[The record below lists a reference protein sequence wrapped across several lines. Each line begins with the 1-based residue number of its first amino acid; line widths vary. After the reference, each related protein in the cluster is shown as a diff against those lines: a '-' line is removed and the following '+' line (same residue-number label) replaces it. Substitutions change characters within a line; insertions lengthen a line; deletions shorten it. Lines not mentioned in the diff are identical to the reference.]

1 MPIDAG
7 IYGNL
12 LRSPKTVQEY
22 DAEAQQ
28 AKASQLQNA
37 LGQIQYSNAL
47 RQQQD
52 DQAYREAAKGFGSD
66 TNANASAL
74 FSKGL
79 VKEGLAYQKSALDAL
94 KTTTDINKDQATADK
109 TSYELRIQK
118 ANEAVKDISSL
129 MSPQQARDSISRHM
143 KAGDITFEQASQM
156 LATVPDDMGDFGRW
170 RNQTVMRIL
179 DAKTR
184 LEMSMAKP
192 EKFDNGG
199 QIITR
204 DMNPNSPTYGQN
216 TGGDPIVKVATPGDL
231 IRQGNNIHSNA
242 HMSANAG
249 GGAGGVANAGGAP
262 AKPAKPLPVA
272 ALKMQQDSLDAI
284 GTAGGINADLGAV
297 LQQVES
303 GSLQLGPVKNAVG
316 SVRNTL
322 GISNENSQNLATF
335 KATLEKL
342 RNDSLRL
349 NKGVQTDGDAQ
360 RAWNE
365 LLSNINDPGVVAK
378 RLKEIRSL
386 NSRAIE
392 LHNDNLDNIR
402 SNYGAQPIDTT
413 KRATQK
419 PAIESAVKRINSDE
433 EYNALPSGATFIA
446 PDGKTRRKP

>member
-1 MPIDAG
+1 MPT
-7 IYGNL
+7 NL
-12 LRSPKTVQEY
+12 SMF
-22 DAEAQQ
+22 
-28 AKASQLQNA
+28 QNA
-37 LGQIQYSNAL
+37 FMQPKSVAEYANDFGQIQNNALARTQSQMQIDAAKRATQQEDAYNQLAKGFGTDIQSNVNAL
-47 RQQQD
+47 RQGGLGARADTYLKATQD
-52 DQAYREAAKGFGSD
+52 AQEKAAKTSKDTAEAEATKYKLQRTKYENGIKVLVGSQ
-66 TNANASAL
+66 TP
-74 FSKGL
+74 
-79 VKEGLAYQKSALDAL
+79 QDAIAR
-94 KTTTDINKDQATADK
+94 INKGVTDGAWSMQEAQQKIGEIPQDPNQFQDWRQRELLGIVSAKDQIDHALSLQRLAETVRHNT
-109 TSYELRIQK
+109 TSE
-118 ANEAVKDISSL
+118 
-129 MSPQQARDSISRHM
+129 
-143 KAGDITFEQASQM
+143 
-156 LATVPDDMGDFGRW
+156 
-170 RNQTVMRIL
+170 
-179 DAKTR
+179 
-184 LEMSMAKP
+184 
-192 EKFDNGG
+192 
-199 QIITR
+199 
-204 DMNPNSPTYGQN
+204 
-216 TGGDPIVKVATPGDL
+216 
-231 IRQGNNIHSNA
+231 GNNIRSNKR
-242 HMSANAG
+242 MSANAG

-322 GISNENSQNLATF
+322 GVSNENSQNLATF

-392 LHNDNLDNIR
+392 LHNDNLGNIR

>member
-1 MPIDAG
+1 MPADAS
-7 IYGNL
+7 IFQNF
-12 LRSPKTVQEY
+12 LRAPKSVQDY
-22 DAEAQQ
+22 DNEAMQ
-28 AKASQLQNA
+28 AQ
-37 LGQIQYSNAL
+37 SNAL
-47 RQQQD
+47 AMKTQQAQYNALAQQQQQED
-52 DQAYREAAKGFGSD
+52 AIKNYLGGGANLATPEGQSGLYRVAGSKAGSILKDQSALAKDRAAAEKDKTESGLKVWQSYRDQASMIRNPQEAAAWIANGYHDPVIGPYLQRTGS
-66 TNANASAL
+66 L
-74 FSKGL
+74 E
-79 VKEGLAYQKSALDAL
+79 EGLARIPQ
-94 KTTTDINKDQATADK
+94 DQAGF
-109 TSYELRIQK
+109 
-118 ANEAVKDISSL
+118 EA
-129 MSPQQARDSISRHM
+129 
-143 KAGDITFEQASQM
+143 
-156 LATVPDDMGDFGRW
+156 W
-170 RNQTVMRIL
+170 RNGVGMNVDKLAAHALQQQQLDETVRH
-179 DAKTR
+179 
-184 LEMSMAKP
+184 
-192 EKFDNGG
+192 
-199 QIITR
+199 
-204 DMNPNSPTYGQN
+204 N
-216 TGGDPIVKVATPGDL
+216 TTSEGIME
-231 IRQGNNIHSNA
+231 RNNIRSNKR
-242 HMSANAG
+242 MSANAG
-249 GGAGGVANAGGAP
+249 GGAGGLANAGGAP

-322 GISNENSQNLATF
+322 GVSNENSQNLATF

-392 LHNDNLDNIR
+392 LHNDNLGNIR

>member
-1 MPIDAG
+1 ME
-7 IYGNL
+7 
-12 LRSPKTVQEY
+12 R
-22 DAEAQQ
+22 
-28 AKASQLQNA
+28 
-37 LGQIQYSNAL
+37 
-47 RQQQD
+47 
-52 DQAYREAAKGFGSD
+52 
-66 TNANASAL
+66 
-74 FSKGL
+74 
-79 VKEGLAYQKSALDAL
+79 
-94 KTTTDINKDQATADK
+94 
-109 TSYELRIQK
+109 
-118 ANEAVKDISSL
+118 
-129 MSPQQARDSISRHM
+129 
-143 KAGDITFEQASQM
+143 
-156 LATVPDDMGDFGRW
+156 
-170 RNQTVMRIL
+170 
-179 DAKTR
+179 
-184 LEMSMAKP
+184 
-192 EKFDNGG
+192 
-199 QIITR
+199 
-204 DMNPNSPTYGQN
+204 
-216 TGGDPIVKVATPGDL
+216 
-231 IRQGNNIHSNA
+231 NNIRSNKR
-242 HMSANAG
+242 MSANAG
-249 GGAGGVANAGGAP
+249 GGAGGLANAGGAP

-322 GISNENSQNLATF
+322 GVSNENSQNLATF

-392 LHNDNLDNIR
+392 LHNDNLGNIR

>member
-1 MPIDAG
+1 MPGAG
-7 IYGNL
+7 IFGNL
-12 LRSPKTVQEY
+12 L
-22 DAEAQQ
+22 AQQ
-28 AKASQLQNA
+28 PRTPESFIAD
-37 LGQIQYSNAL
+37 
-47 RQQQD
+47 RQ
-52 DQAYREAAKGFGSD
+52 
-66 TNANASAL
+66 
-74 FSKGL
+74 
-79 VKEGLAYQKSALDAL
+79 
-94 KTTTDINKDQATADK
+94 
-109 TSYELRIQK
+109 
-118 ANEAVKDISSL
+118 ANEASGLTNALSAAKLDEYQQGLLRDSKLRNMLASGAGSDQLIQGGFLKEGMDLSKNKADVGNINSQEASHRVKAFADKAAVMRSSIGSVPNPQAAARY
-129 MSPQQARDSISRHM
+129 MQQAFADPDMGPVM
-143 KAGDITFEQASQM
+143 KQFGTLEEALSEIPNDPNGFRNWQMQASEGIGK
-156 LATVPDDMGDFGRW
+156 LADHAMK
-170 RNQTVMRIL
+170 QQQL
-179 DAKTR
+179 DATIR
-184 LEMSMAKP
+184 
-192 EKFDNGG
+192 G
-199 QIITR
+199 Q
-204 DMNPNSPTYGQN
+204 DLSA
-216 TGGDPIVKVATPGDL
+216 ATQRRWQD
-231 IRQGNNIHSNA
+231 IQQGNNIRSNER
-242 HMSANAG
+242 MSANAG

-322 GISNENSQNLATF
+322 GVSNENSQNLATF

-378 RLKEIRSL
+378 RLKEIRSI

-392 LHNDNLDNIR
+392 LHNDNLGNIR

-419 PAIESAVKRINSDE
+419 PAIESAVKRINSDD